1 MHIII
6 ATIKAALGCH
16 VTDLIDIF
24 INVSMQY
31 LIETEGVY
39 VWQSLVKI
47 AASYNTKTVKL
58 GSAATV
64 CQLLPLPL
72 ISSDQPTTI

>member
-16 VTDLIDIF
+16 VTDLLDIF

-39 VWQSLVKI
+39 VWQSLVQPLR
-47 AASYNTKTVKL
+47 AVARNSL
-58 GSAATV
+58 GGAGYRR
-64 CQLLPLPL
+64 LL
-72 ISSDQPTTI
+72 

>member
-47 AASYNTKTVKL
+47 AASYNIKTVKL
-58 GSAATV
+58 GFSCYCMSTV
-64 CQLLPLPL
+64 TSP
-72 ISSDQPTTI
+72 SHFK